1 MLSKKIYY
9 ILFVLVLFIILIH
22 LSNKT
27 TSINESFN
35 NPPVD
40 FTKLIRDIKDK
51 AERIKDLSVKHDKE
65 LKNAETNVKKIG
77 SDLDKAKI
85 DHTNKSKRA
94 KRLPSGSNV
103 NDEKKAL
110 SQIDRISKLLQEASQ
125 DLINRRN
132 ISERTKKVSNTIQAI
147 MDNLNKKIQPNTREK
162 DIMRILS
169 DKTPVDT
176 SINNIFQLI
185 STTDPTNATR
195 TNATGTNATGTN
207 ATGTNATGT
216 NATGTNAQSVPTRTP
231 ASQNNTPVPPPNKCL
246 ALTFVQELRSETE
259 RNTKLKQQIAD
270 VNQRLSEYQ
279 SRINSAVLT
288 SDQNSALVS
297 AQNQL
302 NITNNILKKVNEAN
316 NKTKMALEK
325 QKVISDIIKDY
336 EVVSLNALVNANQNI
351 NNNNQKLE
359 QQQAK
364 EGVLVSISDNK
375 EFFSN
380 IVPNVGI
387 KGNGKVKTKWEDE
400 WSLDLQ

>member
-40 FTKLIRDIKDK
+40 FTKLIRDIIDK
-51 AERIKDLSVKHDKE
+51 YNNINEISKRHDRE
-65 LKNAETNVKKIG
+65 LKNAETKVKNIG
-77 SDLDKAKI
+77 SNLDKAKTN
-85 DHTNKSKRA
+85 HTNKSKRA
-94 KRLPSGSNV
+94 KQLPNARNL
-103 NDEKKAL
+103 NDEKEAL
-110 SQIDRISKLLQEASQ
+110 SQIKRISELLQEASQ

-132 ISERTKKVSNTIQAI
+132 ISERTKKVSNSIQAI
-147 MDNLNKKIQPNTREK
+147 MDNLNKKIQPNTRER
-162 DIMRILS
+162 DIIRILS

-185 STTDPTNATR
+185 STTDPTNAPR
-195 TNATGTNATGTN
+195 TNATGSTNAIGTN
-207 ATGTNATGT
+207 APGV
-216 NATGTNAQSVPTRTP
+216 STRTP

-246 ALTFVQELRSETE
+246 APTFVQELRSETE
-259 RNTKLKQQIAD
+259 RNEQLKQQIAD

-387 KGNGKVKTKWEDE
+387 KGKWNDKVKTKWEDE

>member
-1 MLSKKIYY
+1 M
-9 ILFVLVLFIILIH
+9 
-22 LSNKT
+22 
-27 TSINESFN
+27 
-35 NPPVD
+35 
-40 FTKLIRDIKDK
+40 
-51 AERIKDLSVKHDKE
+51 
-65 LKNAETNVKKIG
+65 
-77 SDLDKAKI
+77 
-85 DHTNKSKRA
+85 
-94 KRLPSGSNV
+94 
-103 NDEKKAL
+103 
-110 SQIDRISKLLQEASQ
+110 
-125 DLINRRN
+125 
-132 ISERTKKVSNTIQAI
+132 
-147 MDNLNKKIQPNTREK
+147 
-162 DIMRILS
+162 
-169 DKTPVDT
+169 
-176 SINNIFQLI
+176 
-185 STTDPTNATR
+185 
-195 TNATGTNATGTN
+195 
-207 ATGTNATGT
+207 
-216 NATGTNAQSVPTRTP
+216 
-231 ASQNNTPVPPPNKCL
+231 
-246 ALTFVQELRSETE
+246 QELRSETE